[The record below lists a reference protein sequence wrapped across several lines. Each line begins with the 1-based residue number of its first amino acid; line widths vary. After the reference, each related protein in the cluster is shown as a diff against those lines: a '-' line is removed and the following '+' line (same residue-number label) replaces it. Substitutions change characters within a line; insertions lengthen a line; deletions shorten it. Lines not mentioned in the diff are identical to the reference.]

1 MRRVEERSRSGAK
14 LRRRPIIYIFC
25 EGEETEP
32 VYFRRFKSRNSNL
45 EIRPVVSQNKSAPHL
60 VAEAKKYITRYE
72 SYYPDDGD
80 QIWCVFDRDSNTDE
94 AISKAGQ
101 LANKY
106 GYQIAF
112 SNPAFELWFLLHFF
126 DQNAPVSDGAA
137 IIRKLE
143 SNGGIKHYSKSKDY
157 YSILKPLQ
165 PEALS
170 RARQLIKKHE
180 ANGNVILS
188 RDSNPVTTVSDL
200 VTLLNEKMQLE

>member
-1 MRRVEERSRSGAK
+1 MRRVDERSRSGAK
-14 LRRRPIIYIFC
+14 LQRRAIIYIFC

-45 EIRPVVSQNKSAPHL
+45 EIRPIVSQNKSAPHL
-60 VAEAKKYITRYE
+60 VAEAKKHITRYE

-80 QIWCVFDRDSNTDE
+80 QVWCVFDRDSNTNE
-94 AISKAGQ
+94 AISKAAQ
-101 LANKY
+101 LASKQ
-106 GYQIAF
+106 GYKIAF
-112 SNPAFELWFLLHFF
+112 SNPAFELWLLLHFF
-126 DQNAPVSDGAA
+126 DQNAPVSDSAA

-143 SNGGIKHYSKSKDY
+143 SDGGLKHYSKSKDY

-165 PEALS
+165 PEALA
-170 RARQLIKKHE
+170 RAKRLITTHE
-180 ANGNVILS
+180 ANGYAILS